1 MANGKLPLLGGAEVL
16 DLQAHVKDKKMRE
29 LLTRLVDERNRA
41 IDHVR
46 LVSLSLLEASEV
58 LAECRGHLR
67 EDCEGSADPATRG
80 ELIAKITEL
89 LGDGA

>member
-29 LLTRLVDERNRA
+29 LLARLVDERNRA

-58 LAECRGHLR
+58 LSECRDNLKR
-67 EDCEGSADPATRG
+67 AEDLECGLVDGRD
-80 ELIAKITEL
+80 LIQKITEL
-89 LGDGA
+89 LGE

>member
-29 LLTRLVDERNRA
+29 LLARLVDERNRA

-46 LVSLSLLEASEV
+46 LVSLSLLETSEV
-58 LAECRGHLR
+58 LAECVEPLR
-67 EDCEGSADPATRG
+67 QFK
-80 ELIAKITEL
+80 ELTGAETDDLVAKITEL
-89 LGDGA
+89 LGDGE